1 MPGLKTER
9 LKALRESMGISQAE
23 LAKKMSVTP
32 PTISRIE
39 NGEREPNLQFL
50 KNLATFFNV
59 SVDYLLGLTDGPIP
73 KNKEFHLSD
82 YLPDSVK
89 ETPEKLIEIGNYL
102 IELGNK
108 LKKDLNK

>member
-1 MPGLKTER
+1 MNFRNDR
-9 LKALRESMGISQAE
+9 LQSLRESLGLSQNK
-23 LAKKMSVTP
+23 LAHLLNVSQT
-32 PTISRIE
+32 TIFRIE
-39 NGEREPNLQFL
+39 KGEREPSLQLLNLI
-50 KNLATFFNV
+50 ADFFNV
-59 SVDYLLGLTDGPIP
+59 SVDYLLGRTDDPTP
-73 KNKEFHLSD
+73 KGKEFNLLS